1 MESEVSGLRVAV
13 GKHPNA
19 LDVLQLQDVGLFKH
33 HTSLSNIST
42 LSDGDIVYVTVDHES
57 RNPAGVITQSAVQ
70 MFERLI
76 N

>member
-13 GKHPNA
+13 GKH
-19 LDVLQLQDVGLFKH
+19 LGRLTITRCWLGDKH

-57 RNPAGVITQSAVQ
+57 RNPADLITQSAVHI
-70 MFERLI
+70 FERLI